1 MNKDKHVLP
10 DTSDMLSNRI
20 LREAE
25 NHDGM
30 TNKIIYGP
38 NNQPIRR
45 VNINIDNRL
54 SDWAGSICKFR
65 KKAAGGA

>member
-20 LREAE
+20 LRESE

-38 NNQPIRR
+38 NNEPIRR

-54 SDWAGSICKFR
+54 SD
-65 KKAAGGA
+65 